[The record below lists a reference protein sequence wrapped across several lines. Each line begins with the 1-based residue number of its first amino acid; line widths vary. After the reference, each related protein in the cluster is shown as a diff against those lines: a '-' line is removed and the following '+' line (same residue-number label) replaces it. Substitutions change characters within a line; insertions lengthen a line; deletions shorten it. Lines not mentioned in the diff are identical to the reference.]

1 MQLPEAMLSEKL
13 DEIIRR
19 TQLRL
24 GQQRIH
30 VSELTKG
37 DTQHTSAKAT
47 LADGMRAL
55 DKLKAYR
62 AHFDKKER

>member
-1 MQLPEAMLSEKL
+1 MQQPEAMLSENL

-24 GQQRIH
+24 DQEHIH
-30 VSELTKG
+30 VSELTEG
-37 DTQHTSAKAT
+37 GTQHTSAKAT

-55 DKLKAYR
+55 HKLKAYR
-62 AHFDKKER
+62 AHFDKEER